1 MGCEQMIQQ
10 QRSIWKLIKER
21 KDYVNVRNIRE
32 RTRLVLLRY
41 ERGCDV
47 KDTLRDLRRLQRE
60 LFDKVVYD
68 ELDVLSSQKL
78 HEIAQE
84 SLNQYNARGE

>member
-1 MGCEQMIQQ
+1 MDGLNAKNKRITV
-10 QRSIWKLIKER
+10 WVN
-21 KDYVNVRNIRE
+21 YV
-32 RTRLVLLRY
+32 
-41 ERGCDV
+41 G
-47 KDTLRDLRRLQRE
+47 LRRLQRE